1 MPYGTLYGMPTQR
14 LTPDRITA
22 AALDVMDTAGLDA
35 LTMRALADRLGVG
48 TMTLYGYFP
57 SRDALLDA
65 VVDAATAQAAEGHKP
80 ADDPRA
86 SVTALFTALHATLA
100 EHPGL
105 CRIRMSRPFL
115 SPGVLRLADRAVGH
129 LRATGLDDTAAIRA
143 YRTLYL
149 FTLGCVTY
157 ARQDPADTRRAL
169 AALPDGDFPHL
180 TATAPDMIT
189 TAGADDE
196 FAYGLTALVTTLT
209 ERRT

>member
-1 MPYGTLYGMPTQR
+1 MPTQR

-22 AALDVMDTAGLDA
+22 AALEIMDTAGLDA

-48 TMTLYGYFP
+48 TMTLYGYFA

-65 VVDAATAQAAEGHKP
+65 VVDAATDRAADRHEPG
-80 ADDPRA
+80 DDPRA
-86 SVTALFTALHATLA
+86 SLTALFTALHTALA
-100 EHPGL
+100 EHPAL

-129 LRATGLDDTAAIRA
+129 LRATGLDDAAAIRA

-157 ARQDPADTRRAL
+157 ARQDPSDTRRAL

-180 TATAPDMIT
+180 TATAPDMIA
-189 TAGADDE
+189 TAGSDGE
-196 FAYGLTALVTTLT
+196 FAYGLTALVAALT
-209 ERRT
+209 ELRT